1 MGLDTKYKEV
11 GGGPA
16 TGLATDFVNM
26 LRQGLFGSFGGPT
39 AGARMAGANPYAQSM
54 GVAGVLNDILAGGA
68 GQLGGSLG
76 EMMSRQA
83 ERDVAGLRSRFGM
96 TGGMGFGTP
105 AAFAE
110 SMYRAEAAPRA
121 ALAVGGLQMQA
132 LQQLLPVLANISG
145 RGISQREVIAQPGT
159 GASILATVAPIVGTV
174 LGAATG
180 GPPGAAAGATLG
192 SQLGGSIAGPSGP
205 VGNGRYINTS
215 GGSYT
220 NLPYPTPAMS
230 SPMAPGL
237 SPSNFQWDPSV
248 FQLPSWSPT
257 WSLN

>member
-16 TGLATDFVNM
+16 TGLAGDFVSM
-26 LRQGLFGSFGGPT
+26 LQQGLFGSFGGPT

-54 GVAGVLNDILAGGA
+54 GVAGVLNDILSGGA
-68 GQLGGSLG
+68 GELGGSLATL
-76 EMMSRQA
+76 MSRQTD
-83 ERDVAGLRSRFGM
+83 RDVAGLRSRFGM

-121 ALAVGGLQMQA
+121 AMAVGGLQMQA
-132 LQQLLPVLANISG
+132 LQQLLPILANISG
-145 RGISQREVIAQPGT
+145 RGISQRETVAQPGT
-159 GASILATVAPIVGTV
+159 GASIIASVAPIVGTV
-174 LGAATG
+174 LGAAAG
-180 GPPGAAAGATLG
+180 GPPGAAMGAQMG
-192 SQLGGSIAGPSGP
+192 SQIGGGGPSGP
-205 VGNGRYINTS
+205 VGNGRYINTA

-220 NLPYPTPAMS
+220 NLPFPTPAMS
-230 SPMAPGL
+230 APLSPGL
-237 SPSNFQWDPSV
+237 TPSNFTWDPSV
-248 FQLPSWSPT
+248 FQLPSWSPA